1 MERNLRCDRMW
12 LEMQLQQVVCPD
24 AHVIR
29 ASQAH
34 WDGIAKPL
42 RGLGRLE
49 ELITKIAGIQNRE
62 NVQIDRRAVIIMCSD
77 NGVVEEG
84 VTQTDNQVTAIV
96 TENFAKGIA
105 SVNRMALVGHAD
117 VIPVDIGVARNLEE
131 PGVRNFK
138 IAYGTKNLAKEPA
151 MTEAEAL
158 QALYVGMELV
168 RECRDQGYHLLATG
182 EMGIGNTTTSSAVA
196 SVLLGLP
203 VEMVT
208 GKGAGLSAAGI
219 EHKKEVIR
227 SAIALH
233 HPDPQDPLKVLACLG
248 GFDIAGMA
256 GVFLGGAIYRIPVVI
271 DGLISSVAA
280 LIAARL
286 CPDAVHYML
295 PSHMSNEPSSV
306 MIMEELGL
314 EPMIFGKLALGEGTG
329 AVTLFPLLD
338 MAHAVYLENSTFEHI
353 HVEAYQDYEKAGR

>member
-1 MERNLRCDRMW
+1 MQYDRTW
-12 LEMQLQQVVCPD
+12 LEMCLRQALLPSEQ
-24 AHVIR
+24 AIH

-49 ELITKIAGIQNRE
+49 ELITKIAGIQDRE
-62 NVQIDRRAVIIMCSD
+62 DVQIDRRAVIVMCSD

-96 TENFAKGIA
+96 TENFARGIA
-105 SVNRMALVGHAD
+105 SVNRMAAVAHAD
-117 VIPVDIGVARNLEE
+117 VIPVDIGVARDLTE

-138 IAYGTKNLAKEPA
+138 IAYGTKNLAKESA
-151 MTEAEAL
+151 MTEMEAL
-158 QALYVGMELV
+158 QAIHIGMELV
-168 RECRDQGYHLLATG
+168 RECREQGYHLLATG
-182 EMGIGNTTTSSAVA
+182 EMGIGNTTTSSAIA

-203 VEMVT
+203 VETVT

-233 HPDPQDPLKVLACLG
+233 QPDVQDPLQVLACLG

-256 GVFLGGAIYRIPVVI
+256 GVFLGGAMYRMPVVI
-271 DGLISSVAA
+271 DGLISSVAG

-286 CPDAVHYML
+286 CPAAVHFML

>member
-1 MERNLRCDRMW
+1 METYDRERLAERLR
-12 LEMQLQQVVCPD
+12 QVGQPD
-24 AHVIR
+24 ERVIR
-29 ASQAH
+29 ASQDH

-49 ELITKIAGIQNRE
+49 ELITKIAGIQDRE
-62 NVQIDRRAVIIMCSD
+62 DVKIRRRAVIVMCSD

-96 TENFAKGIA
+96 TENFARGIA
-105 SVNRMALVGHAD
+105 SVNRMAAVAHAD
-117 VIPVDIGVARNLEE
+117 VIPVDIGVARDLTE
-131 PGVRNFK
+131 PGVRDCK
-138 IAYGTKNLAKEPA
+138 IAYGTRNLAKEPA
-151 MTEAEAL
+151 MTEHEAL
-158 QALYVGMELV
+158 QAIQVGMELV
-168 RECRDQGYHLLATG
+168 RECREQGYRLLATG
-182 EMGIGNTTTSSAVA
+182 EMGIGNTTTSSAIA

-203 VEMVT
+203 VEAVA

-219 EHKKEVIR
+219 QRKKEVIEQ
-227 SAIALH
+227 AITFH
-233 HPDPQDPLKVLACLG
+233 HPDPKDTLGVLACLG

-256 GVFLGGAIYRIPVVI
+256 GVFLGGALYRLPVVI

-286 CPDAVHYML
+286 CPNAVHYML

-306 MIMEELGL
+306 MIMKELGL
-314 EPMIFGKLALGEGTG
+314 EPIIFGKLALGEGTG

-353 HVEAYQDYEKAGR
+353 HMEAYKDYEKQDI

>member
-1 MERNLRCDRMW
+1 MQYDRTW
-12 LEMQLQQVVCPD
+12 LEMCLRQALLPSEQ
-24 AHVIR
+24 AIH

-49 ELITKIAGIQNRE
+49 ELITKIAGIQDRE
-62 NVQIDRRAVIIMCSD
+62 DVQIDRRAVIVMCSD

-96 TENFAKGIA
+96 TENFARGIA
-105 SVNRMALVGHAD
+105 SVNRMAAVAHAD
-117 VIPVDIGVARNLEE
+117 VIPVDIGVARDLTE

-138 IAYGTKNLAKEPA
+138 IAYGTKNLAKESA
-151 MTEAEAL
+151 MTEMEAL
-158 QALYVGMELV
+158 QAIHIGMELV
-168 RECRDQGYHLLATG
+168 RECREQGYHLLATG
-182 EMGIGNTTTSSAVA
+182 EMGIGNTTTSSAIA

-203 VEMVT
+203 VETVT

-233 HPDPQDPLKVLACLG
+233 QPDVQDPLQVLACLG

-256 GVFLGGAIYRIPVVI
+256 GVFLGGAMYRMPVVI

-286 CPDAVHYML
+286 CPAAVHFML